1 MEFDCAEAM
10 RLVQARLSQ
19 YLALEIE
26 LDSSRSER
34 EVIEMALFANSFT
47 IAALAVQSVERIER
61 RLWSYQRGECWFE
74 ATLPHLGVQNFK
86 ACFRVMPCT
95 FRYLVDVCRPTMQ
108 RETTN
113 MRTPISVEKRVA
125 IALYK
130 LCSTAEDRTIGHL
143 FGVGR
148 ATVNIVYREF
158 CRTIVAKLE
167 ESTVAMVRQSE
178 LYNHMLEFEAVC
190 GFPSA
195 IGALDGCH
203 LAVSPPKDQYCNY
216 RNYKGWYSI
225 ILLAIVDHRY
235 TFRYVNVGSP
245 GKCHDAHVY
254 RNSRLPAL
262 LSSLRAKTPLVV
274 NGTAVPP
281 IVLCDQAFPLT
292 PNLMKPFPHG
302 THDKKKGA
310 SEILERTRWAI
321 RKVVPCD
328 VLEPGM
334 LPEEHRETF
343 DDVLSSGCL
352 NLDTADHESF
362 RRALSNVGNLVK
374 SGGLLF
380 LATRPPDVRLKPR
393 LSPTGWQRL
402 GSDHATSC
410 YICGQTKVVPSAI
423 TYLCFC
429 VVTSGFPAV
438 LIGVVAILTYIF
450 AASPCDESAMWL
462 PCIPNIPRS
471 EYFYDSVSQDCLPKD
486 NLPIGCLNWN
496 EVPGAKDCRANCLTP
511 RNDAR
516 RAASVKATGGQ
527 APYGSHPHT
536 ARRCHWTP
544 PRVELVGLYPV
555 WPRSPPGEAGSLT
568 IVAGATPE
576 TNEEVAHSG
585 LSTEQLAISFPN
597 GTRFGANITTH
608 NRFQL
613 IDMGEGAKLARAL
626 VLAAKGHVTKTG
638 ANTRF
643 DIVGVATDDRATL
656 EELLAVTLMRN
667 IKVKTHFALHKARS
681 TGVVRRRF
689 SADARAEVPH

>member
-61 RLWSYQRGECWFE
+61 RLWPYQRGESWFE
-74 ATLPHLGVQNFK
+74 TTLPHLGVTNFK
-86 ACFRVMPCT
+86 ACFQVMPCT
-95 FRYLVDVCRPTMQ
+95 FRYIVDVCRPTMQ

-113 MRTPISVEKRVA
+113 MRTPIIVEKRVA

-130 LCSTAEDRTIGHL
+130 LCSTAEDRTIGYL

-203 LAVSPPKDQYCNY
+203 LAVSPPKDQDCDY

-262 LSSLRAKTPLVV
+262 LSSLRAETPLVV

-302 THDKKKGA
+302 TQ
-310 SEILERTRWAI
+310 
-321 RKVVPCD
+321 
-328 VLEPGM
+328 
-334 LPEEHRETF
+334 
-343 DDVLSSGCL
+343 LSVAQGDYNYCL
-352 NLDTADHESF
+352 SKS
-362 RRALSNVGNLVK
+362 RRIVENAFG
-374 SGGLLF
+374 
-380 LATRPPDVRLKPR
+380 RLKARFRIIMKRTETKIENVNSVVRACCILHNVCERFNDPVD
-393 LSPTGWQRL
+393 PQRL
-402 GSDHATSC
+402 KDIEEMRANQPVCTTEAEEDSG
-410 YICGQTKVVPSAI
+410 PSVRAALVN
-423 TYLCFC
+423 Y
-429 VVTSGFPAV
+429 
-438 LIGVVAILTYIF
+438 F
-450 AASPCDESAMWL
+450 AA
-462 PCIPNIPRS
+462 
-471 EYFYDSVSQDCLPKD
+471 
-486 NLPIGCLNWN
+486 
-496 EVPGAKDCRANCLTP
+496 
-511 RNDAR
+511 
-516 RAASVKATGGQ
+516 
-527 APYGSHPHT
+527 HP
-536 ARRCHWTP
+536 
-544 PRVELVGLYPV
+544 ELGL
-555 WPRSPPGEAGSLT
+555 RDG
-568 IVAGATPE
+568 
-576 TNEEVAHSG
+576 
-585 LSTEQLAISFPN
+585 
-597 GTRFGANITTH
+597 
-608 NRFQL
+608 
-613 IDMGEGAKLARAL
+613 
-626 VLAAKGHVTKTG
+626 
-638 ANTRF
+638 
-643 DIVGVATDDRATL
+643 
-656 EELLAVTLMRN
+656 
-667 IKVKTHFALHKARS
+667 
-681 TGVVRRRF
+681 
-689 SADARAEVPH
+689 